1 MAQHREDLVAGDVTT
16 PVTRGPYR
24 KGIERREQIIRSAS
38 EVFGEQGYIGGSL
51 RAIGDRVGA
60 SPATLIQYFGSK
72 EGLLMAVLDDWT
84 VQTARWAIPT
94 DPPGLEYFRAM
105 PALMDYHVDHRGTLE
120 LFVTISAEATNPN
133 HPAREFIQR
142 RYADVVRNWSEKLR
156 EAVARG
162 EVGVLTDE
170 QIEAEIR
177 ILVAVLDGV
186 ELQWLLGADINLPAL
201 VTTYIDQAITRWTT
215 A

>member
-1 MAQHREDLVAGDVTT
+1 M
-16 PVTRGPYR
+16 TRGPYR
-24 KGIERREQIIRSAS
+24 KGVERREQIIRSAS
-38 EVFGEQGYIGGSL
+38 EVFGELGYIGGSL

-84 VQTARWAIPT
+84 VQTARWAVPT
-94 DPPGLEYFRAM
+94 DPPGLEYFRAI
-105 PALMDYHVDHRGTLE
+105 PAIMDYHVGHRGTLE
-120 LFVTISAEATNPN
+120 LFLTMSAEATNPS

-142 RYADVVRNWSEKLR
+142 RYADAVRNWSEKLR
-156 EAVARG
+156 EAVDKG
-162 EVGVLTDE
+162 EVGPLTDD

-186 ELQWLLGADINLPAL
+186 ELQWLLGADINLPGL
-201 VTTYIDQAITRWTT
+201 VATHLDQAITRWKTT
-215 A
+215 PAT

>member
-1 MAQHREDLVAGDVTT
+1 MYLEGDVSSRAQE
-16 PVTRGPYR
+16 RGDFV
-24 KGIERREQIIRSAS
+24 G
-38 EVFGEQGYIGGSL
+38 VVVGGYESGKVDL
-51 RAIGDRVGA
+51 GDRVGA

-72 EGLLMAVLDDWT
+72 EGLLMAVLEDWT

-94 DPPGLEYFRAM
+94 DPPGLEYFRAI

-120 LFVTISAEATNPN
+120 LFLTMSAEATNPS

-142 RYADVVRNWSEKLR
+142 RYADIVRNWSGKLR
-156 EAVARG
+156 EAVANG
-162 EVGVLTDE
+162 EVAAMTDD
-170 QIEAEIR
+170 QIEAEVR

-201 VTTYIDQAITRWTT
+201 VTTHLDQAITRWKSTPAT
-215 A
+215 

>member
-1 MAQHREDLVAGDVTT
+1 VAGEAM
-16 PVTRGPYR
+16 PMTRGPYR
-24 KGIERREQIIRSAS
+24 KGVERREQIIRSAS
-38 EVFGEQGYIGGSL
+38 EVFGELGYIGGSL

-72 EGLLMAVLDDWT
+72 EGLLMAVLEDWT

-94 DPPGLEYFRAM
+94 DPPGLEYFRAI

-120 LFVTISAEATNPN
+120 LFLTMSAEATNPD

-162 EVGVLTDE
+162 EVGALTDA
-170 QIEAEIR
+170 QIDAEIR
-177 ILVAVLDGV
+177 ILVAVLDGI
-186 ELQWLLGADINLPAL
+186 ELQWLLGADINLHDL
-201 VTTYIDQAITRWTT
+201 VASHLDQAISRWKATPAT
-215 A
+215 